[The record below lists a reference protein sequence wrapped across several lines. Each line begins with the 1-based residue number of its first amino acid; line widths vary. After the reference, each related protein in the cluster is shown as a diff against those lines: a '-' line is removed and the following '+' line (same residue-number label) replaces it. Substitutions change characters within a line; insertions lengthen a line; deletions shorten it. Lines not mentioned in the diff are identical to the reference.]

1 MAPPLPFS
9 PPLLRHLDTP
19 LIMRTNRRTN
29 RHLLRGSAF
38 ALAGYCLSVLFI
50 TCYVFTCFAVHGAT
64 VSLSLSV
71 YLSTL
76 SSLPPSSLPCVFS
89 FHLLPIIPWP
99 PLFPVRLFRDLIIPR
114 TPFFLPVIG
123 LVCVASSV
131 IPRQSHPLMQSSLL
145 APLCLSFV
153 CICLPLICLLVCLLP
168 RITSCPIFMVIIYFF
183 IICLF
188 LSAVPNFSL
197 PSSTSLV
204 H

>member
-1 MAPPLPFS
+1 M
-9 PPLLRHLDTP
+9 
-19 LIMRTNRRTN
+19 
-29 RHLLRGSAF
+29 HLLVTAYLSCSSRVM
-38 ALAGYCLSVLFI
+38 CLPVSPCMVPR
-50 TCYVFTCFAVHGAT
+50 
-64 VSLSLSV
+64 SLSLSV
-71 YLSTL
+71 YLSSL

-183 IICLF
+183 HYML
-188 LSAVPNFSL
+188 VPVRCS
-197 PSSTSLV
+197 
-204 H
+204 

>member
-1 MAPPLPFS
+1 MCGSPPSFLPPPLKTPGHAIDNENKQTNKQALVTRFCVCTCW
-9 PPLLRHLDTP
+9 LL
-19 LIMRTNRRTN
+19 LICLVHHVLCVYLFRR
-29 RHLLRGSAF
+29 AW
-38 ALAGYCLSVLFI
+38 C
-50 TCYVFTCFAVHGAT
+50 HG
-64 VSLSLSV
+64 LSLSV